1 MLEIN
6 ISPSLSSSSPLDKKI
21 KTTLICDSLN
31 LIGIV
36 PYDRKLYEKE
46 LENVL
51 KKRLLGLDKQTTQF
65 KL

>member
-1 MLEIN
+1 
-6 ISPSLSSSSPLDKKI
+6 LSSSSPLDKKI

-46 LENVL
+46 LE
-51 KKRLLGLDKQTTQF
+51 DA
-65 KL
+65 